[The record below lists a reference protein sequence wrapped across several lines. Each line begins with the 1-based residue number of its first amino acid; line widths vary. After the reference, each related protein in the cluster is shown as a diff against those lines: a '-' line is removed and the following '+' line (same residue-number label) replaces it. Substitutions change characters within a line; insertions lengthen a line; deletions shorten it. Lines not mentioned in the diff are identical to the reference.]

1 MVAHSCDVQ
10 SGGTEAATLG
20 SYILR
25 LKKKREKGAGKQG
38 LNGRA
43 LTQLAQSPGL
53 EY

>member
-1 MVAHSCDVQ
+1 MVAHSCDFQ
-10 SGGTEAATLG
+10 SWGTEAAALG

-25 LKKKREKGAGKQG
+25 LKKKREKGMGKQG
-38 LNGRA
+38 LNGKA